1 MSLVSLTGFESTY
14 AGVGDF
20 AKWTQTIALLEIV
33 HAAAGVV
40 RAPILTTGMQVAS
53 RLLLVWP
60 VIDVFPA
67 LATSPAYSSMLV
79 AWSVTE
85 VVRYSYFV
93 LNLSGYQPALVTWLR
108 YNTFYILYPT
118 GISSE
123 CYLIYKAIE
132 PARAL
137 RPEFAWALQ
146 AILLIYVP
154 GSYILF
160 THMMAQ
166 RRKVMRG
173 KGKQVQKSA

>member
-1 MSLVSLTGFESTY
+1 M
-14 AGVGDF
+14 
-20 AKWTQTIALLEIV
+20 
-33 HAAAGVV
+33 

-53 RLLLVWP
+53 RLLLVWA
-60 VIDVFPA
+60 IINVFPA
-67 LATSPAYSSMLV
+67 LATIPVYSSMLV

-93 LNLSGYQPALVTWLR
+93 LSLSGYQPALITWLR
-108 YNTFYILYPT
+108 YNTFYVLYPT

-123 CYLIYKAIE
+123 CFLIYKAIE

-154 GSYILF
+154 GMFVICSEVRV
-160 THMMAQ
+160 T
-166 RRKVMRG
+166 
-173 KGKQVQKSA
+173 